1 MKSFIYKLD
10 YSSSFIY
17 KLVMQMQM
25 HTQLLAIEPRAGTSG
40 FRSDEDEWL
49 SAGSH
54 LDPKPSNNSFQVQ
67 GSQQDPLL
75 L

>member
-1 MKSFIYKLD
+1 
-10 YSSSFIY
+10 
-17 KLVMQMQM
+17 MQMQM

-75 L
+75 SSVKSAYYRIVSSSY